1 MKRTGRVLAILLALA
16 MLLSVTAFAAASTS
30 TWYGYGGDTT
40 THNAAVT
47 SAPTSTSPTVTRID
61 LWNSG
66 SGWDGIDN
74 VPVMRTI
81 DGVTYAYVFYDGHAA
96 GGRLAKINC
105 NDGVLVWDKQ
115 MTGAS
120 GFQLSTPLLVPG
132 NADGTGDTIYLAAS
146 YAETY
151 SDASFTG
158 SDAIAAGDTGLT
170 KTFNISNITTS
181 SNRVAAGIYLGETT
195 VANRGTIGVTGT
207 AQITCGTANV
217 TLNLIA
223 SGTNSGTN
231 VVMYEQ
237 PVYTGTEITS
247 YKYYYYVN
255 YNINVG
261 SGNVGTAQTLTLTIK
276 LTGGDGTLQYVDTY
290 AQVAALQ
297 KVTGI
302 GTNDA
307 GAAGVEHPSI
317 VSGITG
323 QINTPITTDG
333 TYLYFGT
340 WSGNS
345 AKPYYQVKISDSS
358 YKTYTP
364 DSNGF
369 YWAGA
374 AVVGDYVYF
383 GGDGG
388 KLYWRSVSDFA
399 STGGTLALP
408 PVPNTD
414 SDSDNAAGNVRS
426 SIMVDGT
433 DIYFTTQYPSGS
445 SYGNF
450 YCFDV
455 SDGEPTFSW
464 GANIQAT
471 YGETTYSGNC
481 TSTPVIAASGNIY
494 VGFYSGFTAGGLMKI
509 TPPTS
514 GTVGTA
520 SLITV
525 SGEAFTQPVQCTPVV
540 YSTKSLGKYSKDYFY
555 FNTNS
560 NGGAGYC
567 FSVSV
572 NGTDATQVWATT
584 GDTYAL
590 GGMAI
595 SNGYAVFGNDYNHLY
610 VVK

>member
-16 MLLSVTAFAAASTS
+16 MLLSVTAFAATTTS

-47 SAPTSTSPTVTRID
+47 SAPTSTSPTITRID
-61 LWNSG
+61 LMNAG
-66 SGWDGIDN
+66 SGWDGVDN

-120 GFQLSTPLLVPG
+120 GFQLSSPLLVPG
-132 NADGTGDTIYLAAS
+132 SSDGTGDTIYLAAS

-207 AQITCGTANV
+207 AQITCGSANV
-217 TLNLIA
+217 TLNLIT

-302 GTNDA
+302 ETNDA

-333 TYLYFGT
+333 TYLYLGT

-345 AKPYYQVKISDSS
+345 AQPYYQVKISDSS
-358 YKTYTP
+358 YKTFTP
-364 DSNGF
+364 ASNGF

-383 GGDGG
+383 GSDGG

-399 STGGTLALP
+399 ATGGIVELP
-408 PVPNTD
+408 AVN
-414 SDSDNAAGNVRS
+414 SNAAGNVRS

-433 DIYFTTQYPSGS
+433 KIYFTSQYPSGS
-445 SYGNF
+445 SFGNF
-450 YCFDV
+450 YCFNAG
-455 SDGEPTFSW
+455 SGEPTFAW

-471 YGETTYSGNC
+471 YNGTTYSGNC

-509 TPPTS
+509 TAPTS

-525 SGEAFTQPVQCTPVV
+525 SGAAFTQPVQCTPVV
-540 YSTKSLGKYSKDYFY
+540 YTSGNYDYFY

-560 NGGAGYC
+560 GTGAGYC
-567 FSVSV
+567 FRVSKT
-572 NGTDATQVWATT
+572 GTNASQRWKTDN
-584 GDTYAL
+584 DTYAL

-610 VVK
+610 IVK

>member
-1 MKRTGRVLAILLALA
+1 MKRTSSVLAILLALA
-16 MLLSVTAFAAASTS
+16 MLLSVTAFAATTTS
-30 TWYGYGGDTT
+30 TWYGYGGDTA

-47 SAPTSTSPTVTRID
+47 SAPTSTSPTITRID
-61 LWNSG
+61 LMNAG

-120 GFQLSTPLLVPG
+120 GFQLSSPLLVPG
-132 NADGTGDTIYLAAS
+132 SSDGTGDTIYLAAS

-207 AQITCGTANV
+207 AQITCGSANV
-217 TLNLIA
+217 TLNLIT

-302 GTNDA
+302 ETNDA

-345 AKPYYQVKISDSS
+345 AQPYYQVKISDSS
-358 YKTYTP
+358 YKTFTP
-364 DSNGF
+364 ASNGF

-383 GGDGG
+383 GSDGG

-399 STGGTLALP
+399 ATGGTVDLP
-408 PVPNTD
+408 AVN
-414 SDSDNAAGNVRS
+414 SNAAGNVRS

-433 DIYFTTQYPSGS
+433 KIYFTTQNPTATDTKSNF
-445 SYGNF
+445 GNF

-455 SDGEPTFSW
+455 SSGTPSFAW
-464 GANIQAT
+464 GANIKA
-471 YGETTYSGNC
+471 GTTSGTC
-481 TSTPVIAASGNIY
+481 TSTPVIAESGNIY

-509 TPPTS
+509 TAPTS

-540 YSTKSLGKYSKDYFY
+540 CTVVDEETEANVDYFY

-567 FSVSV
+567 FSVPSD
-572 NGTDATQVWATT
+572 GTDATQVWATT

-595 SNGYAVFGNDYNHLY
+595 TNGYAVFGNDYNHLY

>member
-16 MLLSVTAFAAASTS
+16 MLLSVTAFAATTTS

-47 SAPTSTSPTVTRID
+47 SAPTSTSPTITRID
-61 LWNSG
+61 LMNAG

-120 GFQLSTPLLVPG
+120 GFQLSSPLLVPG
-132 NADGTGDTIYLAAS
+132 NSDGTGDTIYLAAS

-207 AQITCGTANV
+207 AQITCGSANV
-217 TLNLIA
+217 TLNLIT

-302 GTNDA
+302 ETNDA

-333 TYLYFGT
+333 AYLYLGT

-345 AKPYYQVKISDSS
+345 AQPYYQVKTSDSS
-358 YKTYTP
+358 YKTFTP
-364 DSNGF
+364 ASNGF

-383 GGDGG
+383 GSDGG

-399 STGGTLALP
+399 ATGGIVELP
-408 PVPNTD
+408 AVN
-414 SDSDNAAGNVRS
+414 SNAAGNVRS

-433 DIYFTTQYPSGS
+433 KIYFTSQYPSGS
-445 SYGNF
+445 SFGNF
-450 YCFDV
+450 YCFNAG
-455 SDGEPTFSW
+455 SGEPTFAW

-471 YGETTYSGNC
+471 YNGTTYSGNC

-509 TPPTS
+509 TAPTS

-525 SGEAFTQPVQCTPVV
+525 SGAAFTQPVQCTPVV
-540 YSTKSLGKYSKDYFY
+540 YTSGNYDYFY

-560 NGGAGYC
+560 GTGAGYC
-567 FSVSV
+567 FRVSKT
-572 NGTDATQVWATT
+572 GTNASQRWKTDN
-584 GDTYAL
+584 DTYAL

-610 VVK
+610 IVK

>member
-1 MKRTGRVLAILLALA
+1 MKRTGIVLAILLALA
-16 MLLSVTAFAAASTS
+16 MLLSVTAFAATTTS

-47 SAPTSTSPTVTRID
+47 SAPTSTSPTITRID
-61 LWNSG
+61 LMNAG

-120 GFQLSTPLLVPG
+120 GFQLSSPLLVPG
-132 NADGTGDTIYLAAS
+132 NSDGTGDTIYLAAS

-207 AQITCGTANV
+207 AQITCGSANV
-217 TLNLIA
+217 TLNLIT

-302 GTNDA
+302 ETNDA

-333 TYLYFGT
+333 TYLYLGT

-345 AKPYYQVKISDSS
+345 AQPYYQVKISDSS
-358 YKTYTP
+358 YKTFTP
-364 DSNGF
+364 ASNGF

-383 GGDGG
+383 GSDGG

-399 STGGTLALP
+399 ATGGIVELP
-408 PVPNTD
+408 AVN
-414 SDSDNAAGNVRS
+414 SNAAGNVRS

-433 DIYFTTQYPSGS
+433 KIYFTSQYPSGS
-445 SYGNF
+445 SFGNF
-450 YCFDV
+450 YCFNAG
-455 SDGEPTFSW
+455 SGEPTFAW

-471 YGETTYSGNC
+471 YNGTTYSGNC

-509 TPPTS
+509 TAPTS

-525 SGEAFTQPVQCTPVV
+525 SGAAFTQPVQCTPVV
-540 YSTKSLGKYSKDYFY
+540 YTSGNYDYFY

-560 NGGAGYC
+560 GTGAGYC
-567 FSVSV
+567 FRVSKT
-572 NGTDATQVWATT
+572 GTNASQRWKTDN
-584 GDTYAL
+584 DTYAL

-610 VVK
+610 IVK

>member
-16 MLLSVTAFAAASTS
+16 MLLSVTAFAATTTS

-47 SAPTSTSPTVTRID
+47 SAPTSTSPTITRID
-61 LWNSG
+61 LMNAG

-120 GFQLSTPLLVPG
+120 GFQLSSPLLVPG
-132 NADGTGDTIYLAAS
+132 NSDGTGDTIYLAAS

-207 AQITCGTANV
+207 AQITCGSANV
-217 TLNLIA
+217 TLNLIT

-302 GTNDA
+302 ETNDA

-323 QINTPITTDG
+323 QINTPITKAGD
-333 TYLYFGT
+333 YLYFGT
-340 WSGNS
+340 WSGS
-345 AKPYYQVKISDSS
+345 TSKPYYQVNTTDNS
-358 YKTYTP
+358 YKTFTP
-364 DSNGF
+364 DTEYKSGF

-383 GGDGG
+383 GGDNG
-388 KLYWRSVSDFA
+388 KLYWRSVSDFDA
-399 STGGTLALP
+399 TGSSMTLP
-408 PVPNTD
+408 SVN
-414 SDSDNAAGNVRS
+414 SNAAGNVRS

-433 DIYFTTQYPSGS
+433 KIYFTSQYPSGS
-445 SYGNF
+445 SFGNF
-450 YCFDV
+450 YCFNAG
-455 SDGEPTFSW
+455 SGEPTFAW

-471 YGETTYSGNC
+471 YNGTTYSGNC

-509 TPPTS
+509 TAPTS

-525 SGEAFTQPVQCTPVV
+525 SGAAFTQPVQCTPVV
-540 YSTKSLGKYSKDYFY
+540 YTSGNYDYFY

-560 NGGAGYC
+560 GTGAGYC
-567 FSVSV
+567 FRVSKT
-572 NGTDATQVWATT
+572 GTNASQRWKTDN
-584 GDTYAL
+584 DTYAL

-610 VVK
+610 IVK

>member
-1 MKRTGRVLAILLALA
+1 MKRTGSVLAILLALA
-16 MLLSVTAFAAASTS
+16 MLLSVTAFAATTTS

-47 SAPTSTSPTVTRID
+47 SAPTSTSPTITRID
-61 LWNSG
+61 LMNAG

-120 GFQLSTPLLVPG
+120 GFQLSSPLLVPG
-132 NADGTGDTIYLAAS
+132 NSDGTGDTIYLAAS

-207 AQITCGTANV
+207 AQITCGSANV
-217 TLNLIA
+217 TLNLIT

-302 GTNDA
+302 ETNDS

-345 AKPYYQVKISDSS
+345 AQPYYQVKISDSS
-358 YKTYTP
+358 YKTFTP
-364 DSNGF
+364 ASNGF

-383 GGDGG
+383 GSDGG

-399 STGGTLALP
+399 ATGGTVDLP
-408 PVPNTD
+408 AVN
-414 SDSDNAAGNVRS
+414 SNAAGNVRS

-433 DIYFTTQYPSGS
+433 KIYFTTQNPTATDTKSNF
-445 SYGNF
+445 GNF

-455 SDGEPTFSW
+455 SSGTPSFAW
-464 GANIQAT
+464 GANIKA
-471 YGETTYSGNC
+471 GTTSGTC
-481 TSTPVIAASGNIY
+481 TSTPVIAESGNIY

-509 TPPTS
+509 TAPTS

-540 YSTKSLGKYSKDYFY
+540 CTVVDEETEANVDYFY

-567 FSVSV
+567 FSVPSD
-572 NGTDATQVWATT
+572 GTDATQVWATT

-595 SNGYAVFGNDYNHLY
+595 TNGYAVFGNDYNHLY

>member
-16 MLLSVTAFAAASTS
+16 MLLSVTAFAITPTS

-40 THNAAVT
+40 THNAAVE
-47 SAPTSTSPTVTRID
+47 SAPIDEDVTVTRID
-61 LWNSG
+61 LMNSG
-66 SGWDGIDN
+66 SGWDGVDN

-132 NADGTGDTIYLAAS
+132 SSDGTGDTIYLAAAS
-146 YAETY
+146 AETY

-158 SDAIAAGDTGLT
+158 SDVIAAGDTGLT

-207 AQITCGTANV
+207 AQITCGSADV

-261 SGNVGTAQTLTLTIK
+261 SANVGTAQTLTLTIK
-276 LTGGDGTLQYVDTY
+276 LTGGNGTLQYVDTY

-302 GTNDA
+302 ETNDA

-358 YKTYTP
+358 YKTFTP
-364 DSNGF
+364 DAYGF

-383 GGDGG
+383 GGDNG
-388 KLYWRSVSDFA
+388 KLYWRSVADFDSA
-399 STGGTLALP
+399 TVGGVIDLTATAYA
-408 PVPNTD
+408 VNG
-414 SDSDNAAGNVRS
+414 NAAGNVRS

-433 DIYFTTQYPSGS
+433 KIYFTTQYPSGS
-445 SYGNF
+445 SFGNF
-450 YCFDV
+450 YCFNAG
-455 SDGEPTFSW
+455 SGEPTFAW

-471 YGETTYSGNC
+471 YSGTTYSGNC
-481 TSTPVIAASGNIY
+481 TSTPVIAESGNIY

-540 YSTKSLGKYSKDYFY
+540 YSEKDGNKYVTDYFY

-560 NGGAGYC
+560 NQGAGYC
-567 FSVSV
+567 FSVPV
-572 NGTDATQVWATT
+572 NGTDAEMVWSTAA
-584 GDTYAL
+584 DTYAL

-595 SNGYAVFGNDYNHLY
+595 SEGCAVFGNDYNHLY
-610 VVK
+610 IVK

>member
-16 MLLSVTAFAAASTS
+16 MLLSVTAFAATTTS

-47 SAPTSTSPTVTRID
+47 SAPTSTSPTITRID
-61 LWNSG
+61 LMNAG

-120 GFQLSTPLLVPG
+120 GFQLSSPLLVPG
-132 NADGTGDTIYLAAS
+132 SSNGTGDTIYLAAS

-207 AQITCGTANV
+207 AQITCGSANV
-217 TLNLIA
+217 TLNLIT

-302 GTNDA
+302 ETNDA

-345 AKPYYQVKISDSS
+345 AQPYYQVKISDSS
-358 YKTYTP
+358 YKTFTP
-364 DSNGF
+364 GANGF

-383 GGDGG
+383 GSDGG

-399 STGGTLALP
+399 ATGGTVDLP
-408 PVPNTD
+408 AVN
-414 SDSDNAAGNVRS
+414 SNAAGNVRS

-433 DIYFTTQYPSGS
+433 KIYFTSQYPSGS
-445 SYGNF
+445 SFGNF
-450 YCFDV
+450 YCFNAG
-455 SDGEPTFSW
+455 SGEPTLAW

-471 YGETTYSGNC
+471 YSGTTYSGNC

-509 TPPTS
+509 TAPTS

-525 SGEAFTQPVQCTPVV
+525 SGAAFTQPVQCTPVV
-540 YSTKSLGKYSKDYFY
+540 YTSGNYDYFY

-560 NGGAGYC
+560 GTGAGYC
-567 FSVSV
+567 FRVSKT
-572 NGTDATQVWATT
+572 GTNASQRWKTDN
-584 GDTYAL
+584 DTYAL

-595 SNGYAVFGNDYNHLY
+595 CNGYAVFGNDYNHLY
-610 VVK
+610 IVK

>member
-1 MKRTGRVLAILLALA
+1 
-16 MLLSVTAFAAASTS
+16 MLLSVTAFAATTTS

-40 THNAAVT
+40 THKAAVT
-47 SAPTSTSPTVTRID
+47 SAPTSTSPTITRID
-61 LWNSG
+61 LMNAG
-66 SGWDGIDN
+66 SGWDGVDN

-120 GFQLSTPLLVPG
+120 GFQLSSPLLVPG
-132 NADGTGDTIYLAAS
+132 SSDGTGDTIYLAAS

-207 AQITCGTANV
+207 AQITCGTADV

-276 LTGGDGTLQYVDTY
+276 LTGGNGTLQYVDTY

-302 GTNDA
+302 ETNDA

-358 YKTYTP
+358 YKTFTP
-364 DSNGF
+364 DAYGF

-383 GGDGG
+383 GGDNG

-399 STGGTLALP
+399 ATGGTVDLP
-408 PVPNTD
+408 AVN
-414 SDSDNAAGNVRS
+414 SNAAGNVRS

-433 DIYFTTQYPSGS
+433 KIYFTTQNPTATDTKSNF
-445 SYGNF
+445 GNF

-455 SDGEPTFSW
+455 SSGTPSFAW
-464 GANIQAT
+464 GANIKA
-471 YGETTYSGNC
+471 GTTSGTC
-481 TSTPVIAASGNIY
+481 TSTPVIAESGNIY

-509 TPPTS
+509 TAPTS

-525 SGEAFTQPVQCTPVV
+525 SGATFTQPVQCTPVV
-540 YSTKSLGKYSKDYFY
+540 YTSGNYDYFY

-560 NGGAGYC
+560 GTGAGYC
-567 FSVSV
+567 FRVSKT
-572 NGTDATQVWATT
+572 GTNASQRWKTDN
-584 GDTYAL
+584 DTYAL

-610 VVK
+610 IVK

>member
-16 MLLSVTAFAAASTS
+16 MLLSVTAFAAAATS

-61 LWNSG
+61 LLNSG
-66 SGWDGIDN
+66 SGWDGVDN
-74 VPVMRTI
+74 VPVMRTVN
-81 DGVTYAYVFYDGHAA
+81 GVTYAYVFYDGHAA

-132 NADGTGDTIYLAAS
+132 SSDGTGDTIYLAAAS
-146 YAETY
+146 AETY

-158 SDAIAAGDTGLT
+158 SDTIAAGDTGLT

-181 SNRVAAGIYLGETT
+181 SNRVAAGIYLGETS

-207 AQITCGTANV
+207 AQITCGTADV

-261 SGNVGTAQTLTLTIK
+261 SANVGTAQTLTLTIK
-276 LTGGDGTLQYVDTY
+276 LTGGNGTLQYVDTY

-302 GTNDA
+302 ETNDA

-374 AVVGDYVYF
+374 AVVGNYVYF
-383 GGDGG
+383 GGDNG
-388 KLYWRSVSDFA
+388 KLYWRSVADFDSA
-399 STGGTLALP
+399 SVGGVVDLTKTEYA
-408 PVPNTD
+408 VNG
-414 SDSDNAAGNVRS
+414 NAAGNVRS

-433 DIYFTTQYPSGS
+433 DIYFTSQYPSGS
-445 SYGNF
+445 SFGNF

-455 SDGEPTFSW
+455 SSGTPSFAW

-471 YGETTYSGNC
+471 YSGTTYSGNC

-509 TPPTS
+509 SEPDD

-520 SLITV
+520 ELITV
-525 SGEAFTQPVQCTPVV
+525 GGVAFTQPVQCTPVV
-540 YSTKSLGKYSKDYFY
+540 YSVKSGADYTTDYFY

-567 FSVSV
+567 FSVPV
-572 NGTDATQVWATT
+572 DGTDATQVWATT

>member
-16 MLLSVTAFAAASTS
+16 MLLSVTAFAATTTS

-47 SAPTSTSPTVTRID
+47 SAPTSTSPTITRID
-61 LWNSG
+61 LMNAG

-120 GFQLSTPLLVPG
+120 GFQLSSPLLVPG
-132 NADGTGDTIYLAAS
+132 SSNGTGDTIYLAAS

-207 AQITCGTANV
+207 AQITCGSANV
-217 TLNLIA
+217 TLNLIT

-302 GTNDA
+302 ETNDA

-345 AKPYYQVKISDSS
+345 AQPYYQVKISDSS
-358 YKTYTP
+358 YKTFTP
-364 DSNGF
+364 GANGF

-383 GGDGG
+383 GSDGG

-399 STGGTLALP
+399 ATGGTVDLP
-408 PVPNTD
+408 AVN
-414 SDSDNAAGNVRS
+414 SNAAGNVRS

-433 DIYFTTQYPSGS
+433 KIYFTSQYPSGS
-445 SYGNF
+445 SFGNF
-450 YCFDV
+450 YCFNAG
-455 SDGEPTFSW
+455 SGEPTLAW

-471 YGETTYSGNC
+471 YSGTTYSGNC

-509 TPPTS
+509 TAPTS

-525 SGEAFTQPVQCTPVV
+525 SGAAFTQPVQCTPVV
-540 YSTKSLGKYSKDYFY
+540 CTVVDEETEANVDYFY

-567 FSVSV
+567 FSVPSDD
-572 NGTDATQVWATT
+572 TDATQVWATT

-595 SNGYAVFGNDYNHLY
+595 TNGYAVFGNDYNHLY

>member
-16 MLLSVTAFAAASTS
+16 MLLSVTAFAATTTS

-47 SAPTSTSPTVTRID
+47 SAPTSTSPTITRID
-61 LWNSG
+61 LMNAG

-120 GFQLSTPLLVPG
+120 GFQLSSPLLVPG
-132 NADGTGDTIYLAAS
+132 NSDGTGDTIYLAAS

-207 AQITCGTANV
+207 AQITCGSANV
-217 TLNLIA
+217 TLNLIT

-302 GTNDA
+302 ETNDA

-333 TYLYFGT
+333 TYLYLGT

-345 AKPYYQVKISDSS
+345 AQPYYQVKISDSS
-358 YKTYTP
+358 YKTFTP
-364 DSNGF
+364 ASNGF

-383 GGDGG
+383 GSDGG

-399 STGGTLALP
+399 ATGGIVELP
-408 PVPNTD
+408 AVN
-414 SDSDNAAGNVRS
+414 SNAAGNVRS

-433 DIYFTTQYPSGS
+433 KIYFTSQYPSGS
-445 SYGNF
+445 SFGNF
-450 YCFDV
+450 YCFNAG
-455 SDGEPTFSW
+455 SGEPTFAW

-471 YGETTYSGNC
+471 YNGTTYSGNC

-494 VGFYSGFTAGGLMKI
+494 VGFYSGLTAGGLMKI
-509 TPPTS
+509 TAPTS

-525 SGEAFTQPVQCTPVV
+525 SGAAFTQPVQCTPVV
-540 YSTKSLGKYSKDYFY
+540 YTSGNYDYFY

-560 NGGAGYC
+560 GTGAGYC
-567 FSVSV
+567 FRVSKT
-572 NGTDATQVWATT
+572 GTNASQRWKTDN
-584 GDTYAL
+584 DTYAL

-610 VVK
+610 IVK

>member
-16 MLLSVTAFAAASTS
+16 MLLSVTAFAAAATS

-132 NADGTGDTIYLAAS
+132 SSDGTGDTICLAAAS
-146 YAETY
+146 AETY

-158 SDAIAAGDTGLT
+158 SDTIAAGDTGLT

-181 SNRVAAGIYLGETT
+181 SNRVAAGIYLGETS

-207 AQITCGTANV
+207 AQITCGTADV

-261 SGNVGTAQTLTLTIK
+261 SANVGTAQTLTLTIK
-276 LTGGDGTLQYVDTY
+276 LTGGNGTLQYVDTY

-302 GTNDA
+302 ETNDA

-323 QINTPITTDG
+323 QINTPITKAGD
-333 TYLYFGT
+333 YLYFGT
-340 WSGNS
+340 WSGS
-345 AKPYYQVKISDSS
+345 TSKPYYQVNTTDNS
-358 YKTYTP
+358 YKTFTP
-364 DSNGF
+364 DTEYKSGF

-374 AVVGDYVYF
+374 ALVGDYVYF
-383 GGDGG
+383 GGDNG
-388 KLYWRSVSDFA
+388 KLYWRSVSDFDA
-399 STGGTLALP
+399 TGSSMTLP
-408 PVPNTD
+408 SVNG
-414 SDSDNAAGNVRS
+414 NAAGNVRS

-433 DIYFTTQYPSGS
+433 KIYFTSQYPSGS
-445 SYGNF
+445 SFGNF

-455 SDGEPTFSW
+455 SSGTPSFAW

-471 YGETTYSGNC
+471 YSGTTYSGNC

>member
-16 MLLSVTAFAAASTS
+16 MLLSVTAFAAAATS

-61 LWNSG
+61 LLNSG
-66 SGWDGIDN
+66 SGWDGVDN
-74 VPVMRTI
+74 VPVMRTVN
-81 DGVTYAYVFYDGHAA
+81 GVTYAYVFYDGHAA

-132 NADGTGDTIYLAAS
+132 SSDGTGDTIYLAAAS
-146 YAETY
+146 AETY

-158 SDAIAAGDTGLT
+158 SDTIAAGDTGLT

-181 SNRVAAGIYLGETT
+181 SNRVAAGIYLGETS

-207 AQITCGTANV
+207 AQITCGTADV

-261 SGNVGTAQTLTLTIK
+261 SANVGTAQTLTLTIK
-276 LTGGDGTLQYVDTY
+276 LTGGNGTLQYVDTY

-302 GTNDA
+302 ETNDA

-358 YKTYTP
+358 YKTFTP
-364 DSNGF
+364 DAYGF

-383 GGDGG
+383 GGDNG

-399 STGGTLALP
+399 ATGGTVDLP
-408 PVPNTD
+408 AVN
-414 SDSDNAAGNVRS
+414 SNAAGNVRS

-433 DIYFTTQYPSGS
+433 KIYFTTQNPTATDTKSNF
-445 SYGNF
+445 GNF

-455 SDGEPTFSW
+455 SSGTPSFAW
-464 GANIQAT
+464 GANIKA
-471 YGETTYSGNC
+471 GTTSGTC
-481 TSTPVIAASGNIY
+481 TSTPVIAESGNIY

>member
-16 MLLSVTAFAAASTS
+16 MLLSVTAFAATTTS

-47 SAPTSTSPTVTRID
+47 SAPTSTSPTITRID
-61 LWNSG
+61 LMNAG

-120 GFQLSTPLLVPG
+120 GFQLSSPLLVPG
-132 NADGTGDTIYLAAS
+132 NSDGTGDTIYLAAS

-207 AQITCGTANV
+207 AQITCGSANV
-217 TLNLIA
+217 TLNLIT

-276 LTGGDGTLQYVDTY
+276 LTGGDGTLQSVDTY

-302 GTNDA
+302 ETNDA

-333 TYLYFGT
+333 TYLYLGT

-345 AKPYYQVKISDSS
+345 AQPYYQVKISDSS
-358 YKTYTP
+358 YKTFTP
-364 DSNGF
+364 ASNGF

-383 GGDGG
+383 GSDGG

-399 STGGTLALP
+399 ATGGIVELP
-408 PVPNTD
+408 AVN
-414 SDSDNAAGNVRS
+414 SNAAGNVRS

-433 DIYFTTQYPSGS
+433 KIYFTSQYPSGS
-445 SYGNF
+445 SFGNF
-450 YCFDV
+450 YCFNAG
-455 SDGEPTFSW
+455 SGEPTFAW

-471 YGETTYSGNC
+471 YNGTTYSGNC

-509 TPPTS
+509 TAPTS

-525 SGEAFTQPVQCTPVV
+525 SGAAFTQPVQCTPVV
-540 YSTKSLGKYSKDYFY
+540 YTSGNYDYFY

-560 NGGAGYC
+560 GTGAGYC
-567 FSVSV
+567 FRVSKT
-572 NGTDATQVWATT
+572 GTNASQRWKTDN
-584 GDTYAL
+584 DTYAL

-610 VVK
+610 IVK

>member
-16 MLLSVTAFAAASTS
+16 MLLSVTAFAATTTS

-120 GFQLSTPLLVPG
+120 GFQLSSPLLVPG
-132 NADGTGDTIYLAAS
+132 SSDGTGDTLYLAAS

-302 GTNDA
+302 ETNDA

-323 QINTPITTDG
+323 QINTPITKAGD
-333 TYLYFGT
+333 YLYFGT
-340 WSGNS
+340 WSGS
-345 AKPYYQVKISDSS
+345 TSKPYYQVNTTDNS
-358 YKTYTP
+358 YKTFTP
-364 DSNGF
+364 DTEYKSGF

-383 GGDGG
+383 GGDNG
-388 KLYWRSVSDFA
+388 KLYWRSVSDFDA
-399 STGGTLALP
+399 TGSSMTLP
-408 PVPNTD
+408 SVN
-414 SDSDNAAGNVRS
+414 SNAAGNVRS

-433 DIYFTTQYPSGS
+433 KIYFTSQYPSGS
-445 SYGNF
+445 SFGNF
-450 YCFDV
+450 YCFNAG
-455 SDGEPTFSW
+455 SGEPTFAW

-471 YGETTYSGNC
+471 YNGTTYSGNC

>member
-1 MKRTGRVLAILLALA
+1 MKRTSRVLAILLALA
-16 MLLSVTAFAAASTS
+16 MLLSVAAFAATTTS

-47 SAPTSTSPTVTRID
+47 SAPTRTSPTVTRID
-61 LWNSG
+61 LMNSG
-66 SGWDGIDN
+66 SGWDGVDN
-74 VPVMRTI
+74 VPLMRTVN
-81 DGVTYAYVFYDGHAA
+81 GVTYAYVFYDGHAA

-132 NADGTGDTIYLAAS
+132 SSDGTGDTIYLAAAS
-146 YAETY
+146 AETY

-207 AQITCGTANV
+207 AQITCGSANV
-217 TLNLIA
+217 TLNLIT

-302 GTNDA
+302 ETNDA

-345 AKPYYQVKISDSS
+345 AQPYYQVKISDSS
-358 YKTYTP
+358 YKTFTP
-364 DSNGF
+364 ASNGF

-383 GGDGG
+383 GSDGG
-388 KLYWRSVSDFA
+388 KLYWRSVSDFDA
-399 STGGTLALP
+399 TGDSMTLP
-408 PVPNTD
+408 SVN
-414 SDSDNAAGNVRS
+414 SNAAGNVRS

-433 DIYFTTQYPSGS
+433 KIYFTTQYPTGTNSS

-455 SDGEPTFSW
+455 SSGTPSFAW

-471 YGETTYSGNC
+471 YNGTTYSGNC

-509 TPPTS
+509 TAPTS

-525 SGEAFTQPVQCTPVV
+525 SGAAFTQPVQCTPVV
-540 YSTKSLGKYSKDYFY
+540 YTSGNYDYFY

-560 NGGAGYC
+560 GTGAGYC
-567 FSVSV
+567 FRVSKT
-572 NGTDATQVWATT
+572 GTNASQRWKTDN
-584 GDTYAL
+584 DTYAL

-610 VVK
+610 IVK

>member
-16 MLLSVTAFAAASTS
+16 MLLSVTAFAATTTS

-47 SAPTSTSPTVTRID
+47 SAPTSTSPTITRID
-61 LWNSG
+61 LMNAG

-96 GGRLAKINC
+96 GGRLEKINC

-120 GFQLSTPLLVPG
+120 GFQLSSPLLVPG
-132 NADGTGDTIYLAAS
+132 NSDGTGDTIYLAAS

-207 AQITCGTANV
+207 AQITCGSANV
-217 TLNLIA
+217 TLNLIT

-302 GTNDA
+302 ETNDA

-333 TYLYFGT
+333 TYLYLGT

-345 AKPYYQVKISDSS
+345 AQPYYQVKISDSS
-358 YKTYTP
+358 YKTFTP
-364 DSNGF
+364 ASNGF

-383 GGDGG
+383 GSDGG

-399 STGGTLALP
+399 ATGGIVELP
-408 PVPNTD
+408 AVN
-414 SDSDNAAGNVRS
+414 SNAAGNVRS

-433 DIYFTTQYPSGS
+433 KIYFTSQYPSGS
-445 SYGNF
+445 SFGNF
-450 YCFDV
+450 YCFNAG
-455 SDGEPTFSW
+455 SGEPTFAW

-471 YGETTYSGNC
+471 YNGTTYSGNC

-509 TPPTS
+509 TAPTS

-525 SGEAFTQPVQCTPVV
+525 SGAAFTQPVQCTPVV
-540 YSTKSLGKYSKDYFY
+540 YTSGNYDYFY

-560 NGGAGYC
+560 GTGAGYC
-567 FSVSV
+567 FRVSKT
-572 NGTDATQVWATT
+572 GTNASQRWKTDN
-584 GDTYAL
+584 DTYAL

-610 VVK
+610 IVK

>member
-1 MKRTGRVLAILLALA
+1 MKRTGSVLAILLALA
-16 MLLSVTAFAAASTS
+16 MLLSVTAFAATTTS

-47 SAPTSTSPTVTRID
+47 SAPTSTSPTITRID
-61 LWNSG
+61 LMNAG

-120 GFQLSTPLLVPG
+120 GFQLSSPLLVPG
-132 NADGTGDTIYLAAS
+132 NSDGTGDTIYLAAS

-207 AQITCGTANV
+207 AQITCGSANV
-217 TLNLIA
+217 TLNLIT

-302 GTNDA
+302 ETNDA

-333 TYLYFGT
+333 TYLYLGT

-345 AKPYYQVKISDSS
+345 AQPYYQVKISDSS
-358 YKTYTP
+358 YKTFTP
-364 DSNGF
+364 ASNGF

-383 GGDGG
+383 GSDGG

-399 STGGTLALP
+399 ATGGIVELP
-408 PVPNTD
+408 AVN
-414 SDSDNAAGNVRS
+414 SNAAGNVRS

-433 DIYFTTQYPSGS
+433 KIYFTSQYPSGS
-445 SYGNF
+445 SFGNF
-450 YCFDV
+450 YCFNAG
-455 SDGEPTFSW
+455 SGEPTFAW

-471 YGETTYSGNC
+471 YNGTTYSGNC

-509 TPPTS
+509 TAPTS

-525 SGEAFTQPVQCTPVV
+525 SGAAFTQPVQCTPVV
-540 YSTKSLGKYSKDYFY
+540 YTSGNYDYFY

-560 NGGAGYC
+560 GTGAGYC
-567 FSVSV
+567 FRVSKT
-572 NGTDATQVWATT
+572 GTNASQRWKTDN
-584 GDTYAL
+584 DTYAL

-610 VVK
+610 IVK

>member
-16 MLLSVTAFAAASTS
+16 MLLSVTAFAATTTS

-47 SAPTSTSPTVTRID
+47 SAPTSTSPTITRID
-61 LWNSG
+61 LMNAG

-105 NDGVLVWDKQ
+105 NDGVLVWEKQ

-120 GFQLSTPLLVPG
+120 GFQLSSPLLVPG
-132 NADGTGDTIYLAAS
+132 NSDGTGDTIYLAAS

-207 AQITCGTANV
+207 AQITCGSANV
-217 TLNLIA
+217 TLNLIT

-302 GTNDA
+302 ETNDA

-333 TYLYFGT
+333 TYLYLGT

-345 AKPYYQVKISDSS
+345 AQPYYQVKISDSS
-358 YKTYTP
+358 YKTFTP
-364 DSNGF
+364 ASNGF

-383 GGDGG
+383 GSDGG

-399 STGGTLALP
+399 ATGGIVELP
-408 PVPNTD
+408 AVN
-414 SDSDNAAGNVRS
+414 SNAAGNVRS

-433 DIYFTTQYPSGS
+433 KIYFTSQYPSGS
-445 SYGNF
+445 SFGNF
-450 YCFDV
+450 YCFNAG
-455 SDGEPTFSW
+455 SGEPTFAW

-471 YGETTYSGNC
+471 YNGTTYSGNC

-509 TPPTS
+509 TAPTS

-525 SGEAFTQPVQCTPVV
+525 SGAAFTQPVQCTPVV
-540 YSTKSLGKYSKDYFY
+540 YTSGNYDYFY

-560 NGGAGYC
+560 GTGAGYC
-567 FSVSV
+567 FRVSKT
-572 NGTDATQVWATT
+572 GTNASQRWKTDN
-584 GDTYAL
+584 DTYAL

-610 VVK
+610 IVK

>member
-1 MKRTGRVLAILLALA
+1 MKRTSRVLAILLALA
-16 MLLSVTAFAAASTS
+16 MLLSVAAFAATTTS
-30 TWYGYGGDTT
+30 TWYGYGGDTA

-47 SAPTSTSPTVTRID
+47 SAPTSTSPTITRID
-61 LWNSG
+61 LMNAG

-120 GFQLSTPLLVPG
+120 GFQLSSPLLVPG
-132 NADGTGDTIYLAAS
+132 SSDGTGDTIYLAAS

-158 SDAIAAGDTGLT
+158 SATIAAGDTGLT
-170 KTFNISNITTS
+170 KTFNISNIITS

-207 AQITCGTANV
+207 AQITCGTADV

-261 SGNVGTAQTLTLTIK
+261 SANVGTAQTLTLTIK
-276 LTGGDGTLQYVDTY
+276 LTGGNGTLQYVDTY

-302 GTNDA
+302 ETNDA

-358 YKTYTP
+358 YKTFTP
-364 DSNGF
+364 DAYGF

-374 AVVGDYVYF
+374 AVVGNYVYF
-383 GGDGG
+383 GGDNG
-388 KLYWRSVSDFA
+388 KLYWRSVADFDSA
-399 STGGTLALP
+399 TVGGVIDLTATAYA
-408 PVPNTD
+408 VNG
-414 SDSDNAAGNVRS
+414 NAAGNVRS

-433 DIYFTTQYPSGS
+433 KIYFTSQYPSGS
-445 SYGNF
+445 SFGNF
-450 YCFDV
+450 YCFNAG
-455 SDGEPTFSW
+455 SGEPTLAW

-471 YGETTYSGNC
+471 YSGTTYSGNC

-509 TPPTS
+509 TAPTS

-525 SGEAFTQPVQCTPVV
+525 SGAAFTQPVQCTPVV
-540 YSTKSLGKYSKDYFY
+540 YTSGNYDYFY

-560 NGGAGYC
+560 GTGAGYC
-567 FSVSV
+567 FRVSKT
-572 NGTDATQVWATT
+572 GTNASQRWKTDN
-584 GDTYAL
+584 DTYAL

-610 VVK
+610 IVK

>member
-16 MLLSVTAFAAASTS
+16 MLLSVTAFAATTTS

-47 SAPTSTSPTVTRID
+47 SAPTSTSPTITRID
-61 LWNSG
+61 LMNAG

-120 GFQLSTPLLVPG
+120 GFQLSSPLLVPG
-132 NADGTGDTIYLAAS
+132 NSDGTGDTIYLAAS

-207 AQITCGTANV
+207 AQITCGSANV
-217 TLNLIA
+217 TLNLII

-302 GTNDA
+302 ETNDA

-333 TYLYFGT
+333 TYLYLGT

-345 AKPYYQVKISDSS
+345 AQPYYQVKISDSS
-358 YKTYTP
+358 YKTFTP
-364 DSNGF
+364 ASNGF

-383 GGDGG
+383 GSDGG

-399 STGGTLALP
+399 ATGGIVELP
-408 PVPNTD
+408 AVN
-414 SDSDNAAGNVRS
+414 SNAAGNVRS

-433 DIYFTTQYPSGS
+433 KIYFTSQYPSGS
-445 SYGNF
+445 SFGNF
-450 YCFDV
+450 YCFNAG
-455 SDGEPTFSW
+455 SGEPTFAW

-471 YGETTYSGNC
+471 YNGTTYSGNC

-509 TPPTS
+509 TAPTS

-525 SGEAFTQPVQCTPVV
+525 SGAAFTQPVQCTPVV
-540 YSTKSLGKYSKDYFY
+540 YTSGNYDYFY

-560 NGGAGYC
+560 GTGAGYC
-567 FSVSV
+567 FRVSKT
-572 NGTDATQVWATT
+572 GTNASQRWKTDN
-584 GDTYAL
+584 DTYAL

-610 VVK
+610 IVK

>member
-16 MLLSVTAFAAASTS
+16 MLLSVTAFAATTTS

-47 SAPTSTSPTVTRID
+47 SAPTSTSPTITRID
-61 LWNSG
+61 LMNAG

-120 GFQLSTPLLVPG
+120 GFQLSSPLLVPG
-132 NADGTGDTIYLAAS
+132 SSDGTGDTIYLAAS

-302 GTNDA
+302 ETNDA

-358 YKTYTP
+358 YKTFTP
-364 DSNGF
+364 ASNGF

-383 GGDGG
+383 GSDAG

-399 STGGTLALP
+399 ATGGTVDLP
-408 PVPNTD
+408 AVN
-414 SDSDNAAGNVRS
+414 SNAAGNVRS

-433 DIYFTTQYPSGS
+433 KIYFTTQNPTATDTKSNF
-445 SYGNF
+445 GNF

-455 SDGEPTFSW
+455 SSGTPSFAW
-464 GANIQAT
+464 GANIKA
-471 YGETTYSGNC
+471 GTTSGTC
-481 TSTPVIAASGNIY
+481 TSTPVIAESGNIY

-509 TPPTS
+509 TAPTS

-540 YSTKSLGKYSKDYFY
+540 CTVVDEETEANVDYFY

-567 FSVSV
+567 FSVPSD
-572 NGTDATQVWATT
+572 GTDATQVWATT

-595 SNGYAVFGNDYNHLY
+595 TNGYAVFGNDYNHLY

>member
-16 MLLSVTAFAAASTS
+16 MLLSVTAFAATTTS

-47 SAPTSTSPTVTRID
+47 SAPTSTSPTITRID
-61 LWNSG
+61 LMNAG

-120 GFQLSTPLLVPG
+120 GFQLSSPLLVPG
-132 NADGTGDTIYLAAS
+132 NSDGTGDTIYLAAS

-207 AQITCGTANV
+207 AQITCGSANV
-217 TLNLIA
+217 TLNLIT

-247 YKYYYYVN
+247 YKYYYYIN

-302 GTNDA
+302 ETNDA

-333 TYLYFGT
+333 TYLYLGT

-345 AKPYYQVKISDSS
+345 AQPYYQVKISDSS
-358 YKTYTP
+358 YKTFTP
-364 DSNGF
+364 ASNGF

-383 GGDGG
+383 GSDGG

-399 STGGTLALP
+399 ATGGIVELP
-408 PVPNTD
+408 AVN
-414 SDSDNAAGNVRS
+414 SNAAGNVRS

-433 DIYFTTQYPSGS
+433 KIYFTSQYPSGS
-445 SYGNF
+445 SFGNF
-450 YCFDV
+450 YCFNAG
-455 SDGEPTFSW
+455 SGEPTFAW

-471 YGETTYSGNC
+471 YNGTTYSGNC

-509 TPPTS
+509 TAPTS

-525 SGEAFTQPVQCTPVV
+525 SGAAFTQPVQCTPVV
-540 YSTKSLGKYSKDYFY
+540 YTSGNYDYFY

-560 NGGAGYC
+560 GTGAGYC
-567 FSVSV
+567 FRVSKT
-572 NGTDATQVWATT
+572 GTNASQRWKTDN
-584 GDTYAL
+584 DTYAL

-610 VVK
+610 IVK

>member
-16 MLLSVTAFAAASTS
+16 MLLSVTAFAATTTS

-47 SAPTSTSPTVTRID
+47 SAPTSTSPTITRID
-61 LWNSG
+61 LMNAG

-120 GFQLSTPLLVPG
+120 GFQLSSPLLVPG
-132 NADGTGDTIYLAAS
+132 NSDGTGDTIYLAAS

-207 AQITCGTANV
+207 AQITCGSANV
-217 TLNLIA
+217 TLNLIT

-302 GTNDA
+302 ETNDA

-333 TYLYFGT
+333 TYLYLGT

-345 AKPYYQVKISDSS
+345 AQPYYQVKISDSS
-358 YKTYTP
+358 YKPFTP
-364 DSNGF
+364 ASNGF

-383 GGDGG
+383 GSDGG

-399 STGGTLALP
+399 ATGGIVELP
-408 PVPNTD
+408 AVN
-414 SDSDNAAGNVRS
+414 SNAAGNVRS

-433 DIYFTTQYPSGS
+433 KIYFTSQYPSGS
-445 SYGNF
+445 SFGNF
-450 YCFDV
+450 YCFNAG
-455 SDGEPTFSW
+455 SGEPTFAW

-471 YGETTYSGNC
+471 YNGTTYSGNC

-509 TPPTS
+509 TAPTS

-525 SGEAFTQPVQCTPVV
+525 SGAAFTQPVQCTPVV
-540 YSTKSLGKYSKDYFY
+540 YTSGNYDYFY

-560 NGGAGYC
+560 GTGAGYC
-567 FSVSV
+567 FRVSKT
-572 NGTDATQVWATT
+572 GTNASQRWKTDN
-584 GDTYAL
+584 DTYAL

-610 VVK
+610 IVK

>member
-1 MKRTGRVLAILLALA
+1 MKRTSRVLAILLALA
-16 MLLSVTAFAAASTS
+16 MLLSVTAFAAAATS

-47 SAPTSTSPTVTRID
+47 SAPTSTSPTITRID
-61 LWNSG
+61 LMNAG
-66 SGWDGIDN
+66 SGWDGVDN
-74 VPVMRTI
+74 VPLMRTVN
-81 DGVTYAYVFYDGHAA
+81 GVTYAYVFYDGHAA

-105 NDGVLVWDKQ
+105 NNGVLVWDKQ

-132 NADGTGDTIYLAAS
+132 SSDGTGDTIYLAAAS
-146 YAETY
+146 AETY

-158 SDAIAAGDTGLT
+158 SDTIAAGDTGLT

-207 AQITCGTANV
+207 AQITCGTADV

-261 SGNVGTAQTLTLTIK
+261 SANVGTAQTLTLTIK
-276 LTGGDGTLQYVDTY
+276 LTGGNGTLQYVDTY

-302 GTNDA
+302 ETNDA

-358 YKTYTP
+358 YKTFTP
-364 DSNGF
+364 DAYGF

-383 GGDGG
+383 GGDNG

-399 STGGTLALP
+399 ATGGTVDLP
-408 PVPNTD
+408 AVN
-414 SDSDNAAGNVRS
+414 SNAAGNVRS

-433 DIYFTTQYPSGS
+433 KIYFTTQNPTATDTKSNF
-445 SYGNF
+445 GNF

-455 SDGEPTFSW
+455 SSGTPSFAW
-464 GANIQAT
+464 GANIKA
-471 YGETTYSGNC
+471 GTTSGTC
-481 TSTPVIAASGNIY
+481 TSTPVIAESGNIY
-494 VGFYSGFTAGGLMKI
+494 VGFYSGFAAGGLMKI
-509 TPPTS
+509 TAPTS

-525 SGEAFTQPVQCTPVV
+525 SGAAFTQPVQCTPVV
-540 YSTKSLGKYSKDYFY
+540 YTSGNYDYFY

-560 NGGAGYC
+560 GTGAGYC
-567 FSVSV
+567 FRVSKT
-572 NGTDATQVWATT
+572 GTNASQRWKTDN
-584 GDTYAL
+584 DTYAL

-610 VVK
+610 IVK

>member
-16 MLLSVTAFAAASTS
+16 MLLSVTAFAATTTS

-47 SAPTSTSPTVTRID
+47 SAPTRTSPTVTRID
-61 LWNSG
+61 LMNSG
-66 SGWDGIDN
+66 SGWDGVDN
-74 VPVMRTI
+74 VPLMRTVN
-81 DGVTYAYVFYDGHAA
+81 GVTYAYVFYDGHAA

-132 NADGTGDTIYLAAS
+132 SSDGTGDTIYLAAAS
-146 YAETY
+146 AETY

-207 AQITCGTANV
+207 AQITCGSANV
-217 TLNLIA
+217 TLNLIT

-302 GTNDA
+302 ETNDA

-345 AKPYYQVKISDSS
+345 AQPYYQVKISDSS
-358 YKTYTP
+358 YKTFTP
-364 DSNGF
+364 ASNGF

-383 GGDGG
+383 GSDGG
-388 KLYWRSVSDFA
+388 KLYWRSVSDFDA
-399 STGGTLALP
+399 TGDSMTLP
-408 PVPNTD
+408 SVN
-414 SDSDNAAGNVRS
+414 SNAAGNVRS

-433 DIYFTTQYPSGS
+433 KIYFTTQYPTGTNSS

-455 SDGEPTFSW
+455 SSGTPSFAW

-471 YGETTYSGNC
+471 YNGTTYSGNC

-509 TPPTS
+509 TAPTS

-525 SGEAFTQPVQCTPVV
+525 SGAAFTQPVQCTPVV
-540 YSTKSLGKYSKDYFY
+540 YTSGNYDYFY

-560 NGGAGYC
+560 GTGAGYC
-567 FSVSV
+567 FRVSKT
-572 NGTDATQVWATT
+572 GTNASQRWKTDN
-584 GDTYAL
+584 DTYAL

-610 VVK
+610 IVK

>member
-1 MKRTGRVLAILLALA
+1 
-16 MLLSVTAFAAASTS
+16 
-30 TWYGYGGDTT
+30 
-40 THNAAVT
+40 
-47 SAPTSTSPTVTRID
+47 
-61 LWNSG
+61 
-66 SGWDGIDN
+66 
-74 VPVMRTI
+74 MRTI

-120 GFQLSTPLLVPG
+120 GFQLSSPLLVPG
-132 NADGTGDTIYLAAS
+132 NSDGTGDTIYLAAS

-207 AQITCGTANV
+207 AQITCGSANV
-217 TLNLIA
+217 TLNLIT

-302 GTNDA
+302 ETNDA

-323 QINTPITTDG
+323 QINTPITKAGD
-333 TYLYFGT
+333 YLYFGT
-340 WSGNS
+340 WSGS
-345 AKPYYQVKISDSS
+345 TSKPYYQVNTTDNS
-358 YKTYTP
+358 YKTFTP
-364 DSNGF
+364 DTEYKSGF

-383 GGDGG
+383 GGDNG
-388 KLYWRSVSDFA
+388 KLYWRSVSDFDA
-399 STGGTLALP
+399 TGSSMTLP
-408 PVPNTD
+408 SVN
-414 SDSDNAAGNVRS
+414 SNAAGNVRS

-433 DIYFTTQYPSGS
+433 KIYFTSQYPSGS
-445 SYGNF
+445 SFGNF
-450 YCFDV
+450 YCFNAG
-455 SDGEPTFSW
+455 SGEPTFAW

-471 YGETTYSGNC
+471 YNGTTYSGNC

-509 TPPTS
+509 TAPTS

-525 SGEAFTQPVQCTPVV
+525 SGAAFTQPVQCTPVV
-540 YSTKSLGKYSKDYFY
+540 YTSGNYDYFY

-560 NGGAGYC
+560 GTGAGYC
-567 FSVSV
+567 FRVSKT
-572 NGTDATQVWATT
+572 GTNASQRWKTDN
-584 GDTYAL
+584 DTYAL

-610 VVK
+610 IVK

>member
-16 MLLSVTAFAAASTS
+16 MLLSVTAFAATTTS

-47 SAPTSTSPTVTRID
+47 SAPTSTSPTITRID
-61 LWNSG
+61 LMNAG

-120 GFQLSTPLLVPG
+120 GFQLSSPLLVPG
-132 NADGTGDTIYLAAS
+132 NSDGTGDTIYLAAS

-207 AQITCGTANV
+207 AQITCGSANV
-217 TLNLIA
+217 TLNLIT

-261 SGNVGTAQTLTLTIK
+261 SGNVGTAKTLTLTIK

-302 GTNDA
+302 ETNDA

-333 TYLYFGT
+333 TYLYLGT

-345 AKPYYQVKISDSS
+345 AQPYYQVKISDSS
-358 YKTYTP
+358 YKTFTP
-364 DSNGF
+364 ASNGF

-383 GGDGG
+383 GSDGG

-399 STGGTLALP
+399 ATGGIVELP
-408 PVPNTD
+408 AVN
-414 SDSDNAAGNVRS
+414 SNAAGNVRS

-433 DIYFTTQYPSGS
+433 KIYFTSQYPSGS
-445 SYGNF
+445 SFGNF
-450 YCFDV
+450 YCFNAG
-455 SDGEPTFSW
+455 SGEPTFAW

-471 YGETTYSGNC
+471 YNGTTYSGNC

-509 TPPTS
+509 TAPTS

-525 SGEAFTQPVQCTPVV
+525 SGAAFTQPVQCTPVV
-540 YSTKSLGKYSKDYFY
+540 YTSGNYDYFY

-560 NGGAGYC
+560 GTGAGYC
-567 FSVSV
+567 FRVSKT
-572 NGTDATQVWATT
+572 GTNASQRWKTDN
-584 GDTYAL
+584 DTYAL

-610 VVK
+610 IVK

>member
-16 MLLSVTAFAAASTS
+16 MLLSVTAFAATTTS
-30 TWYGYGGDTT
+30 TWYCYGGDTT

-47 SAPTSTSPTVTRID
+47 SAPTSTSPTITRID
-61 LWNSG
+61 LMNAG

-120 GFQLSTPLLVPG
+120 GFQLSSPLLVPG
-132 NADGTGDTIYLAAS
+132 NSDGTGDTIYLAAS

-207 AQITCGTANV
+207 AQITCGSANV
-217 TLNLIA
+217 TLNLIT

-302 GTNDA
+302 ETNDA

-333 TYLYFGT
+333 TYLYLGT

-345 AKPYYQVKISDSS
+345 AQPYYQVKISDSS
-358 YKTYTP
+358 YKTFTP
-364 DSNGF
+364 ASNGF

-383 GGDGG
+383 GSDGG

-399 STGGTLALP
+399 ATGGIVELP
-408 PVPNTD
+408 AVN
-414 SDSDNAAGNVRS
+414 SNAAGNVRS

-433 DIYFTTQYPSGS
+433 KIYFTSQYPSGS
-445 SYGNF
+445 SFGNF
-450 YCFDV
+450 YCFNAG
-455 SDGEPTFSW
+455 SGEPTFAW

-471 YGETTYSGNC
+471 YNGTTYSGNC

-509 TPPTS
+509 TAPTS

-525 SGEAFTQPVQCTPVV
+525 SGAAFTQPVQCTPVV
-540 YSTKSLGKYSKDYFY
+540 YTSGNYDYFY

-560 NGGAGYC
+560 GTGAGYC
-567 FSVSV
+567 FRVSKT
-572 NGTDATQVWATT
+572 GTNASQRWKTDN
-584 GDTYAL
+584 DTYAL

-610 VVK
+610 IVK

>member
-16 MLLSVTAFAAASTS
+16 MLLSVTAFAATTTS

-47 SAPTSTSPTVTRID
+47 SAPTSTSPTITRID
-61 LWNSG
+61 LMNAG

-120 GFQLSTPLLVPG
+120 GFQLSSPLLVPG
-132 NADGTGDTIYLAAS
+132 SSNGTGDTIYLAAS

-207 AQITCGTANV
+207 AQITCGSANV
-217 TLNLIA
+217 TLNLIT

-302 GTNDA
+302 ETNDA

-345 AKPYYQVKISDSS
+345 AQPYYQVKISDSS
-358 YKTYTP
+358 YKTFTP
-364 DSNGF
+364 GANGF

-383 GGDGG
+383 GSDGG

-399 STGGTLALP
+399 ATGGTVDLP
-408 PVPNTD
+408 AVN
-414 SDSDNAAGNVRS
+414 SNAAGNVRS

-433 DIYFTTQYPSGS
+433 KIYFTSQYPSGS
-445 SYGNF
+445 SFGNF
-450 YCFDV
+450 YCFNAG
-455 SDGEPTFSW
+455 SGEPTFAW

-471 YGETTYSGNC
+471 YNGTTYSGNC

-509 TPPTS
+509 TAPTS

-525 SGEAFTQPVQCTPVV
+525 SGAAFTQPVQCTPVV
-540 YSTKSLGKYSKDYFY
+540 YTSGNYDYFY

-560 NGGAGYC
+560 GTGAGYC
-567 FSVSV
+567 FRVSKT
-572 NGTDATQVWATT
+572 GTNASQRWKTDN
-584 GDTYAL
+584 DTYAL

-610 VVK
+610 IVK

>member
-16 MLLSVTAFAAASTS
+16 MLLSVTAFAATTTS

-47 SAPTSTSPTVTRID
+47 SAPTSTSPTITRID
-61 LWNSG
+61 LMNAG

-120 GFQLSTPLLVPG
+120 GFQLSSPLLVPG
-132 NADGTGDTIYLAAS
+132 SSDGTGDTIYLAAS

-207 AQITCGTANV
+207 AQITCGSANV
-217 TLNLIA
+217 TLNLIT

-276 LTGGDGTLQYVDTY
+276 LTGGNGTLQYVDTY

-302 GTNDA
+302 ATNDA

-358 YKTYTP
+358 YKTFTP
-364 DSNGF
+364 ASNGF

-383 GGDGG
+383 GSDAG

-399 STGGTLALP
+399 ATGGTVDLP
-408 PVPNTD
+408 AVN
-414 SDSDNAAGNVRS
+414 SNAAGNVRS

-433 DIYFTTQYPSGS
+433 KIYFTTQNPTATDTKSNF
-445 SYGNF
+445 GNF

-455 SDGEPTFSW
+455 SSGTPSFAW
-464 GANIQAT
+464 GANIKA
-471 YGETTYSGNC
+471 GTTSGTC
-481 TSTPVIAASGNIY
+481 TSTPVIAESGNIY

-509 TPPTS
+509 TAPTS

-540 YSTKSLGKYSKDYFY
+540 CTVVDEETEANVDYFY

-567 FSVSV
+567 FSVPSD
-572 NGTDATQVWATT
+572 GTDATQVWATT

-595 SNGYAVFGNDYNHLY
+595 TNGYAVFGNDYNHLY

>member
-16 MLLSVTAFAAASTS
+16 MLLSVTAFAAAATS

-47 SAPTSTSPTVTRID
+47 SAPTSNSPTVTRID
-61 LWNSG
+61 LLNSG
-66 SGWDGIDN
+66 SGWDGVDN
-74 VPVMRTI
+74 VPVMRTVN
-81 DGVTYAYVFYDGHAA
+81 GVTYAYVFYDGHAA

-132 NADGTGDTIYLAAS
+132 SSDGTGDTIYLAAAS
-146 YAETY
+146 AETY

-302 GTNDA
+302 ETNDA

-323 QINTPITTDG
+323 QINTPITKAGD
-333 TYLYFGT
+333 YLYFGT
-340 WSGNS
+340 WSGS
-345 AKPYYQVKISDSS
+345 TSKPYYQVNTTDNS
-358 YKTYTP
+358 YKTFTP
-364 DSNGF
+364 DTEYKSGF

-383 GGDGG
+383 GGDNG
-388 KLYWRSVSDFA
+388 KLYWRSVSDFDA
-399 STGGTLALP
+399 TGSSMTLP
-408 PVPNTD
+408 SVNG
-414 SDSDNAAGNVRS
+414 NAAGNVRS

-433 DIYFTTQYPSGS
+433 KIYFASQYPSGS
-445 SYGNF
+445 SFGNF

-455 SDGEPTFSW
+455 SSGTPSFAW

-471 YGETTYSGNC
+471 YSGTTYSGNC

>member
-1 MKRTGRVLAILLALA
+1 MKRTGSVLAILLALA
-16 MLLSVTAFAAASTS
+16 MLLSVTAFAATTTS

-47 SAPTSTSPTVTRID
+47 SAPTSTSPTITRID
-61 LWNSG
+61 LMNAG

-120 GFQLSTPLLVPG
+120 GFQLSSPLLVPG
-132 NADGTGDTIYLAAS
+132 NSDGTGDTIYLAAS

-207 AQITCGTANV
+207 AQITCGSANV
-217 TLNLIA
+217 TLNLIT

-302 GTNDA
+302 ETNDA

-345 AKPYYQVKISDSS
+345 AQPYYQVKISDSS
-358 YKTYTP
+358 YKTFTP
-364 DSNGF
+364 ASNGF

-383 GGDGG
+383 GSDGG

-399 STGGTLALP
+399 ATGGTVDLP
-408 PVPNTD
+408 AVN
-414 SDSDNAAGNVRS
+414 SNAAGNVRS

-433 DIYFTTQYPSGS
+433 KIYFTTQNPTATDTKSNF
-445 SYGNF
+445 GNF

-455 SDGEPTFSW
+455 SSGTPSFAW
-464 GANIQAT
+464 GANIKA
-471 YGETTYSGNC
+471 GTTSGTC
-481 TSTPVIAASGNIY
+481 TSTPVIAESGNIY

-509 TPPTS
+509 TAPTS

-540 YSTKSLGKYSKDYFY
+540 CTVVDEETEANVDYFY

-567 FSVSV
+567 FSVPSD
-572 NGTDATQVWATT
+572 GTDATQVWATT

-595 SNGYAVFGNDYNHLY
+595 TNGYAVFGNDYNHLY

>member
-16 MLLSVTAFAAASTS
+16 MLLSVTTFAATTTS

-47 SAPTSTSPTVTRID
+47 SAPTSTSPTITRID
-61 LWNSG
+61 LMNAG

-120 GFQLSTPLLVPG
+120 GFQLSSPLLVPG
-132 NADGTGDTIYLAAS
+132 NSDGTGDTIYLAAS

-207 AQITCGTANV
+207 AQITCGSANV
-217 TLNLIA
+217 TLNLIT

-302 GTNDA
+302 ETNDA

-333 TYLYFGT
+333 TYLYLGT

-345 AKPYYQVKISDSS
+345 AQPYYQVKISDSS
-358 YKTYTP
+358 YKTFTP
-364 DSNGF
+364 ASNGF

-383 GGDGG
+383 GSDGG

-399 STGGTLALP
+399 ATGGIVELP
-408 PVPNTD
+408 AVN
-414 SDSDNAAGNVRS
+414 SNAAGNVRS

-433 DIYFTTQYPSGS
+433 KIYFTSQYPSGS
-445 SYGNF
+445 SFGNF
-450 YCFDV
+450 YCFNAG
-455 SDGEPTFSW
+455 SGEPTFAW

-471 YGETTYSGNC
+471 YNGTTYSGNC

-509 TPPTS
+509 TAPTS

-525 SGEAFTQPVQCTPVV
+525 SGAAFTQPVQCTPVV
-540 YSTKSLGKYSKDYFY
+540 YTSGNYDYFY

-560 NGGAGYC
+560 GTGAGYC
-567 FSVSV
+567 FRVSKT
-572 NGTDATQVWATT
+572 GTNASQRWKTDN
-584 GDTYAL
+584 DTYAL

-610 VVK
+610 IVK

>member
-16 MLLSVTAFAAASTS
+16 MLLSVTAFAATTTS

-47 SAPTSTSPTVTRID
+47 SAPTSTSPTITRID
-61 LWNSG
+61 LMNAG

-120 GFQLSTPLLVPG
+120 GFQLSSPLLVPG
-132 NADGTGDTIYLAAS
+132 NSDGTRDTIYLAAS

-207 AQITCGTANV
+207 AQITCGSANV
-217 TLNLIA
+217 TLNLIT

-302 GTNDA
+302 ETNDA

-333 TYLYFGT
+333 TYLYLGT

-345 AKPYYQVKISDSS
+345 AQPYYQVKISDSS
-358 YKTYTP
+358 YKTFTP
-364 DSNGF
+364 ASNGF

-383 GGDGG
+383 GSDGG
-388 KLYWRSVSDFA
+388 KLYWRSVSDYA
-399 STGGTLALP
+399 ATGGIVELP
-408 PVPNTD
+408 AVN
-414 SDSDNAAGNVRS
+414 SNAAGNVRS

-433 DIYFTTQYPSGS
+433 KIYFTSQYPSGS
-445 SYGNF
+445 SFGNF
-450 YCFDV
+450 YCFNAG
-455 SDGEPTFSW
+455 SGEPTFAW

-471 YGETTYSGNC
+471 YNGTTYSGNC

-509 TPPTS
+509 TAPTS

-525 SGEAFTQPVQCTPVV
+525 SGAAFTQPVQCTPVV
-540 YSTKSLGKYSKDYFY
+540 YTSGNYDYFY

-560 NGGAGYC
+560 GTGAGYC
-567 FSVSV
+567 FRVSKT
-572 NGTDATQVWATT
+572 GTNASQRWKTDN
-584 GDTYAL
+584 DTYAL

-610 VVK
+610 IVK